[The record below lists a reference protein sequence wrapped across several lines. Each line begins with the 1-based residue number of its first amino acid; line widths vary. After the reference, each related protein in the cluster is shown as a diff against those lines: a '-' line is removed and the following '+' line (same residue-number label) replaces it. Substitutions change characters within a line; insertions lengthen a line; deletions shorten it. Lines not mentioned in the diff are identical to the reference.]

1 MIAHCTCT
9 TFLHTFRLGLQ
20 VMKTKDYEIVV
31 FDVTR
36 NPEVFVALLDE
47 KHEPPSDFQVL
58 DPNFLGN
65 FTFGSIK
72 NHHVMI
78 ASTMAPGCQRVP
90 AARLAALLEDKMH
103 TYSIVLGTAGGTFDK
118 LSKDIRLG
126 DVVISKPKG
135 QHGGVVEWDVGT
147 EQEDGSFKRTG
158 FLDRVP
164 TRLSSLR
171 SKLRSD
177 IEFGSVQL
185 MVENAVYP
193 GAESDLLFDT
203 ACQHVGGD
211 SCGKCGPNKIQ
222 REQREDCGP
231 RVHFGGVASGETLM
245 VDGVMRDHLAKI
257 LKVKCFGMD
266 AAKVMAIR
274 PSLCIMGVGNYADSH
289 QQSLEYGIWEEYAA
303 AAAAT
308 YTKHFV
314 MQLRF
319 LR

>member
-1 MIAHCTCT
+1 MIARCTCNI
-9 TFLHTFRLGLQ
+9 FLHTFRLRLQ
-20 VMKTKDYEIVV
+20 IMKTGDYEIVV

-58 DPNFLGN
+58 GSKFLVN

-103 TYSIVLGTAGGTFDK
+103 TYSIVLGTAGGKFDK

-158 FLDRVP
+158 FLD
-164 TRLSSLR
+164 
-171 SKLRSD
+171 
-177 IEFGSVQL
+177 
-185 MVENAVYP
+185 
-193 GAESDLLFDT
+193 
-203 ACQHVGGD
+203 VGGD

-245 VDGVMRDHLAKI
+245 VDGVMRDHVAKI